1 MDVTDKIAIV
11 TGAGRGIGRGI
22 SLVFAQNG
30 ADIVVADINVE
41 DAQSVAAEVEKLG
54 RKALALHVDVTDQ
67 ESVETMV
74 HEAISRFGRIDILV
88 NNAGV
93 IGAEGWEGRDVSS
106 EEDWDV
112 IYEVNVKSMNRVTR
126 AVIPYMKERRYGKI
140 INISSQAGR
149 QGAPDNPYAI
159 SKAGVISLTQ
169 GSATELAPYDINVN
183 AICPGIL
190 RTPMWE
196 RIAVRQEQFLES
208 SQGLTPTE
216 VFDKNIRERIPLG
229 REQTPEDIGYTAAFL
244 ASDYAKNI
252 TGQAINVSGGSRM
265 N

>member
-1 MDVTDKIAIV
+1 MDVTDKIAIF

-30 ADIVVADINVE
+30 AVVFVADINVE
-41 DAQSVAAEVEKLG
+41 DAKTVAAEVEKLG
-54 RKALALHVDVTDQ
+54 QQALALHVDVTNQ
-67 ESVETMV
+67 ESVDAMV
-74 HEAISRFGRIDILV
+74 REAISHFGRIDILV

-93 IGAEGWEGRDVSS
+93 IGADGWESRDTSS

-112 IYEVNVKSMNRVTR
+112 IYEVNVKGMNRVTR
-126 AVIPYMKERRYGKI
+126 SVIPHMKQRRYGKI

-159 SKAGVISLTQ
+159 SKARVISLAQ

-196 RIAVRQEQFLES
+196 RIDVRA
-208 SQGLTPTE
+208 GTDT
-216 VFDKNIRERIPLG
+216 
-229 REQTPEDIGYTAAFL
+229 
-244 ASDYAKNI
+244 
-252 TGQAINVSGGSRM
+252 
-265 N
+265 